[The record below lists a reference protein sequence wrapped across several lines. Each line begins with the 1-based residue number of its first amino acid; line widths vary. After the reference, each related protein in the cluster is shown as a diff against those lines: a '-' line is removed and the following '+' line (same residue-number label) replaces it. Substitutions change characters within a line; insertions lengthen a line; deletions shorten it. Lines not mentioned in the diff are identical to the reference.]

1 MSVFD
6 AFAGLPLH
14 PLAVHAVVVLLPI
27 TALAVIAVALR
38 PSWRAAATPVTA
50 LAALMV
56 VVSFVARQSGSA
68 LQSRLSALMANGA
81 TVAADHGRL
90 GSVLPLFAAALF
102 LAALFVRLA
111 RTRPALNLVA
121 VVVAVVVGL
130 ATVGWTVVVGD
141 TGARAV
147 WGSTIS
153 STSK

>member
-1 MSVFD
+1 M
-6 AFAGLPLH
+6 
-14 PLAVHAVVVLLPI
+14 HAVVVLLPL

-38 PSWRAAATPVTA
+38 PAWRPAAAPVAA

-56 VVSFVARQSGSA
+56 VVAFVARQSGST
-68 LQSRLSALMANGA
+68 LQARLSRLMANGA

-90 GSVLPLFAAALF
+90 GSLLPLFAAALF
-102 LAALFVRLA
+102 LAALLVRLV
-111 RTRPALNLVA
+111 RSRPALNVVA

-130 ATVGWTVVVGD
+130 ATVGWTVMVGD